1 MDNKVQ
7 DKLNNL
13 MLRYRR
19 NLPTKLNSI
28 QSQWQEILDR
38 WDPQKLVTLHRDV
51 HSLCGST
58 GTYGYSELC
67 KLARK
72 AEVFLKN
79 MPLDKEA
86 TDVEKN
92 ALSSY
97 LAQLKTTYLENPD
110 VPSETLG
117 MLPSSSKL
125 VYLLEQDKSFANDLC
140 DHLNNMGFYPTILDS
155 AADLIVKVKE
165 DPPVAIIINSN
176 YLDNDAI
183 DFLSN
188 RQYSEHPIQLF
199 CFIPNAELLPRLLAV
214 RARCD
219 AFFQLPVDTSY
230 FAQVFLSK
238 CSAVTES
245 FRILIVDDTEA
256 LAEYYSLILTKAG
269 MVTHTLSDPMQLLD
283 ELKLFQPD
291 LLLMDIYMPVCTG
304 LELAAILR
312 KEKSY
317 TKIPIIYLSTEGD
330 RNKILFAISLGGD
343 DFLSKPVSP
352 NHLIS
357 SVRSRAKRASIL
369 NYYMRTDSLTGL
381 LNHSSILA
389 QLEIEIARAKQRKGP
404 LTLIMIDID
413 HFKEINDRYGHPVG
427 DRVLKQLSNLF
438 LMYLRNQDIIGRYGG
453 EEFLLILPGTFPQDG
468 ITICDE
474 LRIHFNLYPF
484 KEQNLEFNATFSAGI
499 TYLKN
504 GESEAVSLIKEADKA
519 LYQAKNQGRN
529 CIVLSNKN
537 TPS

>member
-1 MDNKVQ
+1 MDNKAQ

-19 NLPTKLNSI
+19 NLPAKLNSI
-28 QSQWQEILDR
+28 QSQWQEILDH
-38 WDPQKLVTLHRDV
+38 WDPQKLVTLHRDI
-51 HSLCGST
+51 HSLCGSS
-58 GTYGYSELC
+58 GTYGYLELC

-79 MPLDKEA
+79 MPFDREA
-86 TDVEKN
+86 TEDVKN
-92 ALSSY
+92 TLSAY
-97 LAQLKTTYLENPD
+97 LVQLKTTYLESPD
-110 VPSETLG
+110 VQSESSSL
-117 MLPSSSKL
+117 LPSSSKL
-125 VYLLEQDKSFANDLC
+125 VYLLEQDKSFATDLC

-155 AADLIVKVKE
+155 TADLIVKVKE
-165 DPPVAIIINSN
+165 DPPVAIIINSK
-176 YLDNDAI
+176 YLDKEAI

-188 RQYSEHPIQLF
+188 RQYSEHPIQVF
-199 CFIPNAELLPRLLAV
+199 CFLLNDELLPRLLAV

-219 AFFQLPVDTSY
+219 AFFQLPVDISY

-238 CSAVTES
+238 CSAATES
-245 FRILIVDDTEA
+245 FRILIVDDTKA

-269 MVTHTLSDPMQLLD
+269 MITHTLTDPMQLLKV
-283 ELKLFQPD
+283 LKLFQPD
-291 LLLMDIYMPVCTG
+291 LLLMDIYMPGCTG

-317 TKIPIIYLSTEGD
+317 TKIPIIYLSTEDD

-352 NHLIS
+352 GHLIS
-357 SVRSRAKRASIL
+357 AVRSRAKRASIL
-369 NYYMRTDSLTGL
+369 NYYMVTDSLTGL

-413 HFKEINDRYGHPVG
+413 YFKGINDSYGHPVG

-453 EEFLLILPGTFPQDG
+453 EEFLLILPGTFPKDG
-468 ITICDE
+468 KVICDE
-474 LRIHFNLYPF
+474 LRIHFNHYPF

-499 TYLKN
+499 SYLKN
-504 GESEAVSLIKEADKA
+504 DDEAVLLIKEADKA
-519 LYQAKNQGRN
+519 LYQAKHQGRN
-529 CIVLSNKN
+529 RIVLCNK
-537 TPS
+537 